1 MGLKGI
7 TINTLPEAAAHIY
20 AEDDAAIY
28 QAIIGS
34 DRVLDIGEK
43 FKAEVINSNTVRVY
57 NGVVVIGGHVA
68 RIVPGDYQDM
78 TIENGTAGKKRNDL
92 IVARFMTTGNAGT
105 DDYTLAVV
113 KGAAGDT
120 AADPSLV
127 QGDLYNGAKQREL
140 ALWRVKLD
148 GVNITDVE
156 RVAPVGPSLDSLNM
170 DIEECFQSVSDGK
183 SLVAAAITDKG
194 VTTAANAAFATMAA
208 NVNAIK
214 VGQTV
219 VYLGQGKSFNVSGYP
234 GYGNFTTAN
243 FLGGGTVI
251 SQKDDAN
258 NHKYG
263 ERSATNSFSYNK
275 STGVL
280 TITTPYSDSWTA
292 PSGGYGLM
300 YAYSL
305 PKVWLVY

>member
-7 TINTLPEAAAHIY
+7 TINTPPEAAAHIY

-28 QAIIGS
+28 QALIGS

-57 NGVVVIGGHVA
+57 NGVVVVGGHVA

-105 DDYTLAVV
+105 DTYTLAVV

-140 ALWRVKLD
+140 ALWRVKMD
-148 GVNITDVE
+148 GVNITDTE

-170 DIEECFQSVSDGK
+170 DINQCFQSVSDGK
-183 SLVAAAITDKG
+183 SLVAAAITDMG
-194 VTTAANAAFATMAA
+194 AETEATAAFQDMAD
-208 NVNAIK
+208 NIKKLQLKAIYC
-214 VGQTV
+214 GNGTIS
-219 VYLGQGKSFNVSGYP
+219 GKSTKTFTIKSYYADYASLKVS
-234 GYGNFTTAN
+234 N
-243 FLGGGTVI
+243 FLFDLKSGQSIGYNGPTQTG
-251 SQKDDAN
+251 SAN
-258 NHKYG
+258 INK
-263 ERSATNSFSYNK
+263 SYNA

-280 TITTPYSDSWTA
+280 SVTIPNADWMDLWRVTVD
-292 PSGGYGLM
+292 
-300 YAYSL
+300 
-305 PKVWLVY
+305 VYIVV

>member
-28 QAIIGS
+28 QPIIGS

-120 AADPSLV
+120 AADPSRV

-170 DIEECFQSVSDGK
+170 DLAGCWIEFTDESGSP
-183 SLVAAAITDKG
+183 TDKPYIHW
-194 VTTAANAAFATMAA
+194 MAE
-208 NVNAIK
+208 
-214 VGQTV
+214 G
-219 VYLGQGKSFNVSGYP
+219 
-234 GYGNFTTAN
+234 
-243 FLGGGTVI
+243 
-251 SQKDDAN
+251 
-258 NHKYG
+258 
-263 ERSATNSFSYNK
+263 
-275 STGVL
+275 
-280 TITTPYSDSWTA
+280 
-292 PSGGYGLM
+292 
-300 YAYSL
+300 
-305 PKVWLVY
+305 